1 MNITSGPIAA
11 PQRGVFYGPE
21 GVGKTTLAASLPSPV
36 FIDLE
41 GGTKSYDVDRTPGPS
56 TWDELFDI
64 VEQLG
69 KTDYQ
74 TIVIDTADAAE
85 RLAIDHVCI
94 AEHKTGIEDFGYGK
108 GYTYLAEAWG
118 KFLRKLT
125 VLSAT
130 KHVIVVAH
138 SQIVKFEQPGQIGNF
153 DRYQLKL
160 SKQLAQMT
168 KEWADCVL
176 FVKFESI
183 LNKDKDTKKVVGIG
197 GTTRVIYTEHRD
209 AFDAKHRHG
218 LAEELPCEYASIATV
233 FPPLSGVA
241 KPATVKQSLTVAP
254 TAEESSV
261 VDTVVKD
268 SLTVAEPH
276 PLAWFADYE
285 QPINAKLIEKGK
297 IKAGQTWRDL
307 DEASVAQLKGYAK
320 SKLARWA
327 GFELKDGDK

>member
-1 MNITSGPIAA
+1 MNITKGPLAA

-41 GGTKSYDVDRTPGPS
+41 GGTKSYDVDRTPVPS
-56 TWDELFDI
+56 TWDELFSIID
-64 VEQLG
+64 ELA
-69 KTDYQ
+69 KSDYQ
-74 TIVIDTADAAE
+74 TVVIDTADAAE
-85 RLAIDHVCI
+85 RLAIESVCA
-94 AEHKTGIEDFGYGK
+94 AEHKTGIEDFGYSK

-125 VLSAT
+125 LLSSA
-130 KHVIVVAH
+130 KHVVVVAH
-138 SQIVKFEQPGQIGNF
+138 SQIVKFEQPGQFGNF

-160 SKQLAQMT
+160 AKQLAALT

-197 GTTRVIYTEHRD
+197 GTNRVIYTEHRD

-233 FPPLSGVA
+233 FPRLSVVA
-241 KPATVKQSLTVAP
+241 KSATTPPTVKQSLIVAT
-254 TAEESSV
+254 TADDSSV
-261 VDTVVKD
+261 VQT
-268 SLTVAEPH
+268 SAEPH

-285 QPINAKLIEKGK
+285 QPINLKLLEKGK

-307 DEASVAQLKGYAK
+307 DAASVAQLKGYAK
-320 SKLARWA
+320 AKLAKWA
-327 GFELKDGDK
+327 GFDLEDGDK